1 MVKLLGYWIIL
12 VLVAIVEAQD
22 LEEVE
27 TGGDLTE
34 DKCNQSVSWIWK
46 S

>member
-1 MVKLLGYWIIL
+1 MVKLLSYWLIL

-22 LEEVE
+22 LKED
-27 TGGDLTE
+27 DLTE
-34 DKCNQSVSWIWK
+34 DKCNKNVSWFWK

>member
-1 MVKLLGYWIIL
+1 MIL

-27 TGGDLTE
+27 TAGDLTE
-34 DKCNQSVSWIWK
+34 DKCNKNVS
-46 S
+46 